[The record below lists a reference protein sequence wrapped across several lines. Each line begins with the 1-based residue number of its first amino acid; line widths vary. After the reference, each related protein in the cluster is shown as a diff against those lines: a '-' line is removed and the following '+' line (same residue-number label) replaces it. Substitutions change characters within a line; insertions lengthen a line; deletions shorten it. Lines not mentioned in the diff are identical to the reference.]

1 MRLFVDN
8 LTNVDFSYM
17 DASRGVVGETWL
29 ANIELRGELDAQGMV
44 VDFGVVKKTLRDW
57 LDDILDHRLLI
68 PRHANNLTMLEEGD
82 SPAFSWNLEDGQRI
96 RCKSPASAF
105 TFIDA
110 ESITPESVAKW
121 SQEQLRNTFPATVEQ
136 LTLDFSCE
144 EIPHA
149 FYHYS
154 HGLKKHL
161 GNCQR
166 IAHGHRS
173 RINIWVNDEL
183 RIDLMQQWAR
193 AWEDIYIGTK
203 EDLVPHAKTTDDAIA
218 NDHYAFAYRA
228 QQGDFSLEIP
238 KSRCYLIDTDST
250 VELIAAHIAAQ
261 VKASLPEDHIKVQ
274 AFEGIGKGAI
284 VEN

>member
-17 DASRGVVGETWL
+17 DAARGVVGETWL
-29 ANIELRGELDAQGMV
+29 ANIELHGELDAQGMV
-44 VDFGVVKKTLRDW
+44 VDFGVVKKTLRNW
-57 LDDILDHRLLI
+57 LDEILDHRLLI
-68 PRHANNLTMLEEGD
+68 PSKANNLQILEHGD
-82 SPAFSWNLEDGQRI
+82 NPAFEWTLEDGQQI
-96 RCKSPASAF
+96 RCQSPASAF

-110 ESITPESVAKW
+110 THITPESVAIW
-121 SQEQLRNTFPATVEQ
+121 SQEQLSTTFPDTVEKLQ
-136 LTLDFSCE
+136 LRFTCE

-173 RINIWVNDEL
+173 RINIWLDNEL
-183 RIDLMQQWAR
+183 RTDLMQQWANT
-193 AWEDIYIGTK
+193 WKDIYIGTK
-203 EDLVPHAKTTDDAIA
+203 EDLVKPPQTSGR
-218 NDHYAFAYRA
+218 YAFAYRA
-228 QQGDFSLEIP
+228 QQGEFSIEIP
-238 KSRCYLIDTDST
+238 EDRCYLIDTDST
-250 VELIAAHIAAQ
+250 VELIAAHIATQ
-261 VKASLPEDHIKVQ
+261 VKNAHPNAHVKVQ

-284 VEN
+284 VEK